1 MTAADR
7 AALAER
13 GASIIHQGFE
23 AYHRDFLEVTRRAKG
38 RFERQDW
45 PGALADARERLA
57 GIPGAR
63 VRLAEPTGSGTGAP
77 AHRSVVVTV
86 PGGHTVL
93 WDAPSETARAIADFV
108 A

>member
-23 AYHRDFLEVTRRAKG
+23 AYHRDFLVVTRRARG

-45 PGALADARERLA
+45 PGALADARERLDLYGRRIA
-57 GIPGAR
+57 AVVPDVRGALGER
-63 VRLAEPTGSGTGAP
+63 VRDESLWTALRAAHSHVVLGHPAAEIA
-77 AHRSVVVTV
+77 
-86 PGGHTVL
+86 
-93 WDAPSETARAIADFV
+93 ET
-108 A
+108 